1 MRGEL
6 QVSGELRVHRVSRQA
21 GLSSNVRL
29 KSAKNLYLRYRFFAE
44 IRQIHRFFDD
54 FRQNLQIL

>member
-1 MRGEL
+1 M
-6 QVSGELRVHRVSRQA
+6 HRVSRQA

-29 KSAKNLYLRYRFFAE
+29 KSAKNLYLRHRFFTE